1 MSHMPRLFKRST
13 SERCGLNQIKLQV
26 TYKLKEIVIKGERNQ
41 LMIWG
46 FTEFRT
52 NKKMKI

>member
-1 MSHMPRLFKRST
+1 M
-13 SERCGLNQIKLQV
+13 V
-26 TYKLKEIVIKGERNQ
+26 KGERNQ

-52 NKKMKI
+52 NNKILPIMTEFQKLYYCFDAVKLNR